1 MVPATIRKSGLSLW
15 ALALLLAAALSAP
28 GFQFGV
34 SPAKAQIQEGGGDG
48 KIKVDLADLL
58 GPVQDSV
65 SGPLWLAAQG
75 LDPRLLTH
83 PAGPTDALSGFQAPR
98 GQGGGGVLVPFRDPA
113 PAFSRDILLT
123 RDFGGSP
130 FQTEPSLAIDPFDAE
145 HVVVGAIDFNFPAV
159 VAYTTFDGGETWE
172 GPVQTPFLR
181 DDLVGAGDPVVR
193 FDSEGNV
200 FMISISL
207 GLDDFTIGNF
217 ELTAVVS
224 SIAIVKSEDGGL
236 TWDDAISTSRSGV
249 STNLQLDLDQRAR
262 GQVFLSFLDKPWID
276 IGPDPED
283 PEKEIFYVTYT
294 DFNVVTSVLYL
305 DELPVLA
312 TQEVQSTIRAVTSR
326 DGGRTWSDTVD
337 ISPTVRRISGNTPA
351 PGTGQTTGLKRV
363 VQGSSPK
370 VAPDGTAYV
379 AWMDSTDDESQE
391 GLGEIYIARSDDGGD
406 TWTRPMRAT
415 VFGEPGFRPRSA
427 FFRYWASA
435 FPQMAISP
443 DGAVNIVYVGLNADD
458 PVDDGDVFYMRS
470 TDRGENFTQPREL
483 GGDRSSSLQ
492 FFPAMDID
500 EEGVIHVMWG
510 DTRDS
515 REQAKYHIYY
525 TTSEDDGETWGFV
538 DEELRIRSDDTRVT
552 DFPSNPNNGFPFGLF
567 IGDYF
572 GIEAMEGEV
581 YMVWADTRLG
591 EFGPINQKIGFS
603 RRRAI
608 PSPEVFISPPTGPGG
623 QEVTVQGFN
632 LQPDLNVFVL
642 VGGSIITNER
652 VNAEGRFT
660 TRVFM
665 PVSGQ
670 GAQNVRILDE
680 SGNVATTSFFTEF
693 GFGDIRERQDS
704 LAVQLEAISGGDV
717 LRQLEDLQGQLENIE
732 SGGGTAWWVIFLATL
747 GGSVLAV
754 VLASVITLR
763 FQGRRRA

>member
-1 MVPATIRKSGLSLW
+1 M
-15 ALALLLAAALSAP
+15 
-28 GFQFGV
+28 
-34 SPAKAQIQEGGGDG
+34 
-48 KIKVDLADLL
+48 
-58 GPVQDSV
+58 
-65 SGPLWLAAQG
+65 
-75 LDPRLLTH
+75 
-83 PAGPTDALSGFQAPR
+83 
-98 GQGGGGVLVPFRDPA
+98 
-113 PAFSRDILLT
+113 
-123 RDFGGSP
+123 
-130 FQTEPSLAIDPFDAE
+130 
-145 HVVVGAIDFNFPAV
+145 
-159 VAYTTFDGGETWE
+159 
-172 GPVQTPFLR
+172 
-181 DDLVGAGDPVVR
+181 
-193 FDSEGNV
+193 
-200 FMISISL
+200 
-207 GLDDFTIGNF
+207 
-217 ELTAVVS
+217 
-224 SIAIVKSEDGGL
+224 
-236 TWDDAISTSRSGV
+236 
-249 STNLQLDLDQRAR
+249 
-262 GQVFLSFLDKPWID
+262 
-276 IGPDPED
+276 
-283 PEKEIFYVTYT
+283 
-294 DFNVVTSVLYL
+294 
-305 DELPVLA
+305 
-312 TQEVQSTIRAVTSR
+312 
-326 DGGRTWSDTVD
+326 
-337 ISPTVRRISGNTPA
+337 
-351 PGTGQTTGLKRV
+351 
-363 VQGSSPK
+363 
-370 VAPDGTAYV
+370 
-379 AWMDSTDDESQE
+379 
-391 GLGEIYIARSDDGGD
+391 
-406 TWTRPMRAT
+406 
-415 VFGEPGFRPRSA
+415 
-427 FFRYWASA
+427 
-435 FPQMAISP
+435 
-443 DGAVNIVYVGLNADD
+443 
-458 PVDDGDVFYMRS
+458 
-470 TDRGENFTQPREL
+470 
-483 GGDRSSSLQ
+483 
-492 FFPAMDID
+492 
-500 EEGVIHVMWG
+500 
-510 DTRDS
+510 
-515 REQAKYHIYY
+515 
-525 TTSEDDGETWGFV
+525 
-538 DEELRIRSDDTRVT
+538 T